1 MSTAAHCVGEPSGQ
15 PSTGLGR
22 WVVAHTQ
29 LHAVTLGDAH
39 CLLERCS
46 GAVVWATVSAPAPT
60 TRSITSG
67 RSVQRGVQLAVTAY
81 LLWGLLTIYWKQLSA
96 FDAFELIAWRMS
108 FAGVVMAVI
117 VTVRRTWP
125 NITTALRHGPTR
137 RRLVVASL
145 LLTVNWGSYVW
156 AVTNDR
162 VIETALGYFIAPL
175 ATMAIGVFVLKEE
188 PTSAQRA
195 AFALAA
201 VAVVILT
208 ISYGR
213 PPWIALLLAATWSV
227 YGLAKRRVPL
237 GAIDSLAGETFVLF
251 VPAVL
256 AVVAFSEATDSV
268 ARSADTADWFLVA
281 GTGVVTAVPLMLFAA
296 AAQSIPFTLLG
307 PLNLLVPVIN
317 FGLGWLLYDE
327 PVPLD
332 RVIGFAFVWAALIA
346 VMWDRVASHRR
357 LSAAGPVV

>member
-1 MSTAAHCVGEPSGQ
+1 
-15 PSTGLGR
+15 
-22 WVVAHTQ
+22 
-29 LHAVTLGDAH
+29 
-39 CLLERCS
+39 
-46 GAVVWATVSAPAPT
+46 
-60 TRSITSG
+60 
-67 RSVQRGVQLAVTAY
+67 VQRGVQLSVVAY
-81 LLWGLLTIYWKQLSA
+81 LLWGFLTIYWKQLAA

-108 FAGVVMAVI
+108 FAGMVMAVI

-125 NITTALRHGPTR
+125 NVVAALRHGPTA
-137 RRLVVASL
+137 RRLVMASL

-175 ATMAIGVFVLKEE
+175 ATMAIGVFVLKEQ
-188 PTSAQRA
+188 PTSAQRL
-195 AFALAA
+195 AFALATIA
-201 VAVVILT
+201 VAILT
-208 ISYGR
+208 VSYGR
-213 PPWIALLLAATWSV
+213 PPWIALLVAGTWSL
-227 YGLAKRRVPL
+227 YGLTKRRVPL

-256 AVVAFSEATDSV
+256 AVAAFSSASGSV
-268 ARSADTADWFLVA
+268 VQSADTVDWFLVA

-332 RVIGFAFVWAALIA
+332 RLVGFAFVWVALVV
-346 VMWDRVASHRR
+346 VMWDRVTSHRR
-357 LSAAGPVV
+357 TARLEPVA

>member
-1 MSTAAHCVGEPSGQ
+1 M
-15 PSTGLGR
+15 
-22 WVVAHTQ
+22 
-29 LHAVTLGDAH
+29 
-39 CLLERCS
+39 
-46 GAVVWATVSAPAPT
+46 
-60 TRSITSG
+60 
-67 RSVQRGVQLAVTAY
+67 QRGVQLGVAAY
-81 LLWGLLTIYWKQLSA
+81 LLWGFLTIYWKQLKA
-96 FDAFELIAWRMS
+96 FDAFELITWRMS
-108 FAGVVMAVI
+108 CAGVVMAVI
-117 VTVRRTWP
+117 VTARRTWP
-125 NITTALRHGPTR
+125 NIVGALRHGPTA
-137 RRLVVASL
+137 RRLAMSAV

-188 PTSAQRA
+188 PSVAQRA
-195 AFALAA
+195 AFVLAS

-213 PPWIALLLAATWSV
+213 PPWIALLLAGTWSL

-237 GAIDSLAGETFVLF
+237 GAVDSLAGETFVLF

-256 AVVAFSEATDSV
+256 GVVAFSTVSGSV
-268 ARSADTADWFLVA
+268 VQSADTAEWFLVV

-317 FGLGWLLYDE
+317 FGLGWLLYNE
-327 PVPLD
+327 PVPID
-332 RVIGFAFVWAALIA
+332 RVIGFAFVWVALVV
-346 VMWDRVASHRR
+346 VMWDRVSTHRR
-357 LSAAGPVV
+357 SMTPERVG

>member
-1 MSTAAHCVGEPSGQ
+1 MA
-15 PSTGLGR
+15 
-22 WVVAHTQ
+22 
-29 LHAVTLGDAH
+29 
-39 CLLERCS
+39 
-46 GAVVWATVSAPAPT
+46 
-60 TRSITSG
+60 SI
-67 RSVQRGVQLAVTAY
+67 
-81 LLWGLLTIYWKQLSA
+81 
-96 FDAFELIAWRMS
+96 
-108 FAGVVMAVI
+108 
-117 VTVRRTWP
+117 
-125 NITTALRHGPTR
+125 
-137 RRLVVASL
+137 

-188 PTSAQRA
+188 PTSAQRL
-195 AFALAA
+195 AFVLAA
-201 VAVVILT
+201 IAVVILT
-208 ISYGR
+208 VSYGR
-213 PPWIALLLAATWSV
+213 PPWIALLLAGTWSL

-256 AVVAFSEATDSV
+256 AVIAFSAASGSV
-268 ARSADTADWFLVA
+268 VQSADTVDWFLVA
-281 GTGVVTAVPLMLFAA
+281 GTGAVTAVPLMLFAA

-332 RVIGFAFVWAALIA
+332 RLVGFSFVWVALVV
-346 VMWDRVASHRR
+346 VMWDRVATHRR
-357 LSAAGPVV
+357 RTGLEPVA

>member
-1 MSTAAHCVGEPSGQ
+1 M
-15 PSTGLGR
+15 
-22 WVVAHTQ
+22 
-29 LHAVTLGDAH
+29 
-39 CLLERCS
+39 
-46 GAVVWATVSAPAPT
+46 
-60 TRSITSG
+60 
-67 RSVQRGVQLAVTAY
+67 QRGVQLAVAAY
-81 LLWGLLTIYWKQLSA
+81 LLWGFLTIYWKQLKA
-96 FDAFELIAWRMS
+96 FDAFELITWRMS
-108 FAGVVMAVI
+108 CAGVVMAVI
-117 VTVRRTWP
+117 VTARRTWP
-125 NITTALRHGPTR
+125 NIVGALRHGPTA
-137 RRLVVASL
+137 RRLAMSSI

-175 ATMAIGVFVLKEE
+175 ATMVIGVFVLKEE
-188 PTSAQRA
+188 PSVAQRV
-195 AFALAA
+195 AFALAS

-213 PPWIALLLAATWSV
+213 PPWIALLIAGTWSL

-237 GAIDSLAGETFVLF
+237 GAVDSLAGETFVLF

-256 AVVAFSEATDSV
+256 GVIAFSTVSGSV
-268 ARSADTADWFLVA
+268 VQSANTAEWFLVA

-317 FGLGWLLYDE
+317 FGLGWLLYNE

-332 RVIGFAFVWAALIA
+332 RVIGFAFVWVALVV
-346 VMWDRVASHRR
+346 VMWDRVSSHRR
-357 LSAAGPVV
+357 SMAPERVG